1 MKIAVVEMHSH
12 ASMRGDVLLSPNQ
25 DGLPAVQVW
34 TPPVSASRFSD
45 AHSSCTNAA
54 GAMINKMGKAGG
66 AQPQEEEVA

>member
-1 MKIAVVEMHSH
+1 
-12 ASMRGDVLLSPNQ
+12 MRGDVLLSPNQ

-54 GAMINKMGKAGG
+54 GATINKMGKAGG